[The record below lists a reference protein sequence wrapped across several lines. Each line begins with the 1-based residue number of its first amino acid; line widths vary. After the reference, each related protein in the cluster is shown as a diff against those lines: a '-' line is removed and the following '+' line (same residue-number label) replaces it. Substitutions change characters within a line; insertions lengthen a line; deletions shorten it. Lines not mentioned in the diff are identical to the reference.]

1 MDLQTLSNLFA
12 ATLSSEPN
20 ARMTAELQIR
30 KVGNEPGMIAALL
43 QIIATDDVDID
54 TRHACSVWLK
64 NRVTANYTV
73 QPATRRPHQIVIAS
87 SDRDALRES
96 ILPLLAACP
105 SRSITRQLASTLKAV
120 IAYDFP
126 ERWPGLIDAIKQ
138 LLTSNNITHV
148 HAGCIAA
155 LEAVR
160 AFRFRE
166 NGELLANIVAALFP
180 TLVGIAGQMMQTPAS
195 TAQEE
200 VPAMLHLIV
209 KTYRTSIA
217 VRLSPHQQSTWQSL
231 VPWGQLLLGIV
242 KLEIPADVVPG
253 DEEER
258 ERSEWWKVKKW
269 AYRVLGWLFRR
280 FGNPSQLSEEMK
292 EDYNAFAQC
301 FISMFAPDII
311 AMYLRQVELYIA
323 GAAWLSKNCQYQIFT
338 FFAECVKPKSTWLL
352 LKPHAQKLV
361 ESFVFPQFSFT
372 PPKQTLWESDPVDY
386 ARVAADEYE
395 LFPMA
400 VSARSFLISLVNYRT
415 RWTFGPIVNFVTSVL
430 GSSAPGP
437 QRFAALRMTHVLG
450 PWLVL
455 HPDFGPAKTE
465 ELILRFVVPEFAN
478 EEGWMRAAAFEVLGM
493 ATREKLEWSLN
504 EHLTANLRA
513 VLSALDDPA
522 FPVRVQAVVALT
534 EMIAHYELV
543 QEAMKPHVGKV
554 VQDLLNM
561 SEDLDIEI
569 FDHSMRVIVDHFHAE
584 LIPVTAQLTAS
595 LCDTYMR
602 LASGEGEKDGGD
614 ANGGYNDKTYAA
626 TQITSMLLM
635 IISSIH
641 DHAPDILAEV
651 QEIVLPVIEF
661 TLKNKILILFDN
673 MCDLVHRLTS
683 EMHAISPNLWPVFEM
698 ICNLYTSDEM
708 DLLDG
713 ALPALEDF
721 LAYGADVIKARPLY
735 QRMLLDIST
744 TAIASDQRGEL
755 NRVNGCELAENI
767 LLKLHGSAD
776 DSLEPIVLTALSKLE
791 TVRPDIRSSILHVLI
806 HALTY
811 NPPKALR
818 IIDTAGPDTAH
829 RFFGIWVATIDY
841 HNKSPG
847 IFAKS
852 LQVSMMAVT
861 VLVEMEPGALPESVQ
876 DEWVG
881 IMTDLLRAFVDPA
894 AKKVHMVIEKDEE
907 ERDTP
912 TGSNAHGEEEEYE
925 EYEDDDE
932 DWYSSDEDLDD
943 AQDRMFNMKDDDED
957 VWDGYANILERYA
970 YESTRLHDDSDP
982 SKPKSRRHNHSLYV
996 LNKNNWAR

>member
-30 KVGNEPGMIAALL
+30 KVGNETGMIAALL

-73 QPATRRPHQIVIAS
+73 HAATRRPHQIVIAS

-105 SRSITRQLASTLKAV
+105 SRSVTRQLASTLKPV

-166 NGELLANIVAALFP
+166 NGDLLSTVVAALFP
-180 TLVGIAGQMMQTPAS
+180 TLVGIAGQMMQTPPS
-195 TAQEE
+195 TAQAE

-242 KLEIPADVVPG
+242 KLDIPSNILPA

-301 FISMFAPDII
+301 FISMFAPDTI

-323 GAAWLSKNCQYQIFT
+323 GAAWLSKNCQYQIFV

-361 ESFVFPQFSFT
+361 ESFVCPQFSFT
-372 PPKQTLWESDPVDY
+372 PAKQCLWESDPVDY

-415 RWTFGPIVNFVTSVL
+415 RWTFEPILKFVTGVL
-430 GSSAPGP
+430 GSSAPAP
-437 QRFAALRMTHVLG
+437 QRFGALRMTRVLG

-465 ELILRFVVPEFAN
+465 ELILRFVVPEFTS

-493 ATREKLEWSLN
+493 AMREKLQWSLD
-504 EHLTANLRA
+504 EHLNANLRA

-534 EMIAHYELV
+534 EMIGHYELV

-561 SEDLDIEI
+561 SDDLDIEI
-569 FDHSMRVIVDHFHAE
+569 FDHSMRVVVDHFHAE
-584 LIPVTAQLTAS
+584 LIPVTAQLTAR
-595 LCDTYMR
+595 LCDAYMR
-602 LASGEGEKDGGD
+602 LASGEGETDSGD
-614 ANGGYNDKTYAA
+614 TSGGYNDKTYAA

-635 IISSIH
+635 VCSLLVLLGLMISVVSASH
-641 DHAPDILAEV
+641 EYSLV
-651 QEIVLPVIEF
+651 V
-661 TLKNKILILFDN
+661 LFDN
-673 MCDLVHRLTS
+673 MCDLVHRLAS
-683 EMHAISPNLWPVFEM
+683 EMHAIPPNLWPVFEM
-698 ICNLYTSDEM
+698 ICELYTSDEM

-721 LAYGADVIKARPLY
+721 LAYGGDVIKTRPLY

-767 LLKLHGSAD
+767 LQKLHGSAD
-776 DSLEPIVLTALSKLE
+776 DSLEPIILTALSKLE

-806 HALTY
+806 HALIY
-811 NPPKALR
+811 NAPKALR
-818 IIDTAGPDTAH
+818 IIDAAGPDTAH

-841 HNKSPG
+841 YNKSPG

-861 VLVEMEPGALPESVQ
+861 VLVEMGPGALPESVQ

-881 IMTDLLRAFVDPA
+881 IMTGLLRAFVDPA
-894 AKKVHMVIEKDEE
+894 AKKVHMVVEKDEDL
-907 ERDTP
+907 DTLTEP
-912 TGSNAHGEEEEYE
+912 NTHGEEEDDE

-932 DWYSSDEDLDD
+932 DWYSSDDDLDD

-982 SKPKSRRHNHSLYV
+982 AKPKSRRHNHSLYV
-996 LNKNNWAR
+996 LNKNNYAR